1 MSKRESIASNIV
13 TVLRAATTPVTPK
26 YVTREPFDFNE
37 LSNAQ
42 FPAILVESGTE
53 TRADAT
59 IGGDSILREGTIT
72 YRLIGYVKS
81 SVIDTARNNLL
92 ETIEEA
98 LDADRTRGGYALDTQ
113 VVSIETDEGSIT
125 PVGGIIVTVEVMYN
139 FTRGAT

>member
-1 MSKRESIASNIV
+1 MSNRESIAQNIV
-13 TVLRAATTPVTPK
+13 TTLKAAKTPVDIN
-26 YVTREPFDFNE
+26 YVTREPFEFNE

-42 FPAILVESGTE
+42 FPAILVQTTSE

-59 IGGDSILREGTIT
+59 IGDSSILRESTIT
-72 YRLIGYVKS
+72 YELIGYTKS
-81 SVIDTARNNLL
+81 KNIDTARNELI

-113 VVSIETDEGSIT
+113 VVAVDTDEGAIQ
-125 PVGGIIVTVEVMYN
+125 PVGGVIVTIEVMYN